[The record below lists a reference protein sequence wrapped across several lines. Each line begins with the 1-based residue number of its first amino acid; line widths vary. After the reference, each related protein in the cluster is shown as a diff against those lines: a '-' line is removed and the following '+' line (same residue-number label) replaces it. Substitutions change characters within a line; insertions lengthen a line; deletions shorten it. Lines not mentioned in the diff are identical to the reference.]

1 MFKRLKKK
9 TAIIDGKKITFR
21 KGFTILEAARLA
33 GIEIPTLC
41 HMENHPPTGVC
52 RVCVVEVEGSR
63 TLPGACHT
71 PIAEGM
77 VIHTRSPKVLDV
89 RQGVVELMLSAHTGN
104 CVNDPNAESCKLH
117 NLASDHEVGAPR
129 FTITHPRFYPIEEKN
144 PYVQRNL
151 SKCILCRRCITACEE
166 IAGKNA
172 MSIGYRGFKTK
183 IIAGC
188 DTSLTTEECRNCRIC
203 IEYCPTGAL
212 SKPENHQAVPS
223 SRMIAGTIFKK
234 QPPPG
239 KLSRAELLPLLKK
252 EVSHSGCLS
261 TETMNQV
268 AWKTDLSISETFGV
282 SSFYAFLPREG
293 NTTNK
298 IRICQCVP
306 CFLKQ
311 GASVITTL
319 QKELG
324 IHAGGVTS
332 DGKFSLEVVSCI
344 GACDQAP
351 AMMINDTV
359 YGNLSPDKITEI
371 LQTY

>member
-1 MFKRLKKK
+1 MFKRFKKK
-9 TAIIDGKKITFR
+9 TAIIDGKKVTFR
-21 KGFTILEAARLA
+21 KGATILEAARLA

-41 HMENHPPTGVC
+41 HMENHSPTGVC
-52 RVCVVEVEGSR
+52 RVCVVEVEGAR

-71 PIAEGM
+71 PITEGM
-77 VIHTRSPKVLDV
+77 VIHTRSPKVLAV

-129 FTITHPRFYPIEEKN
+129 FTITHPRFYPIEETN

-166 IAGKNA
+166 IAGKNI
-172 MSIGYRGFKTK
+172 MSIGYRGFKSK

-188 DTSLTTEECRNCRIC
+188 DTSLTTDECRDCGIC

-212 SKPENHQAVPS
+212 SKPENQQTVPS
-223 SRMIAGTIFKK
+223 SRISAGTTGKK
-234 QPPPG
+234 QQPAKKP
-239 KLSRAELLPLLKK
+239 SRAELLPLLKK
-252 EVSHSGCLS
+252 EVSHNRCLS
-261 TETMNQV
+261 AEAVEQV
-268 AWKTDLSISETFGV
+268 ARETGLSISETFGV

-293 NTTNK
+293 NTTNR
-298 IRICQCVP
+298 IRICRCVP

-311 GASVITTL
+311 GASVISTL

-324 IHAGGVTS
+324 IHPGEITP

-359 YGNLSPDKITEI
+359 YGNLSPDKISEI

>member
-1 MFKRLKKK
+1 
-9 TAIIDGKKITFR
+9 
-21 KGFTILEAARLA
+21 
-33 GIEIPTLC
+33 
-41 HMENHPPTGVC
+41 
-52 RVCVVEVEGSR
+52 
-63 TLPGACHT
+63 
-71 PIAEGM
+71 M
-77 VIHTRSPKVLDV
+77 VIHTRSPKVLAV

-144 PYVQRNL
+144 PYVRRNL

-166 IAGKNA
+166 IAGKNV
-172 MSIGYRGFKTK
+172 MSIGYRGFKSK
-183 IIAGC
+183 IISGC
-188 DTSLTTEECRNCRIC
+188 DTSLTTDECRNCGIC

-212 SKPENHQAVPS
+212 SKPESRKAVPS
-223 SRMIAGTIFKK
+223 SRMSAETTVKK
-234 QPPPG
+234 QQPAKKP
-239 KLSRAELLPLLKK
+239 SRSELLPLLKK
-252 EVSHSGCLS
+252 EVSHNRCLS
-261 TETMNQV
+261 AEAVEQV
-268 AWKTDLSISETFGV
+268 ARETGLSLSETFGV

-293 NTTNK
+293 NTTNR
-298 IRICQCVP
+298 IRICRCVP

-324 IHAGGVTS
+324 IHPGEITP

-359 YGNLSPDKITEI
+359 YGNLHPDKITEI